1 MGAIDPALGALRL
14 VGELLGMAATASSN
28 GLAKATGVSHLDA
41 PADFSLLERAE
52 EMLSAARTIDEV
64 KSIRD
69 KGVAAA
75 AYVRKAR
82 LGVQNFNHCYEII
95 LRAERRAGAMLKAM
109 GGGVNGGDRK
119 SVGKNPTDFDS
130 IAPSDERKR
139 FYRLESI
146 PEKDFKRHITEAT
159 TRGERLAMS
168 GVLKLAKK
176 NEKQEAIE
184 IRTEAAVSHGV
195 VKDLSGLVSSGA
207 KFGTIY
213 ADPPWAYSNKATR
226 SNVDSEYA
234 KTMTVDEICAEPV
247 SQLAAEKCHL
257 HLWTTNAFLFE
268 AKRVLESWGF
278 EYKSC
283 FIWVK
288 PQMGIG
294 NYWRVSHEFMLLG
307 VKGGLTFL
315 DHAQKSWMQ
324 FDRTKHSRKPKEI
337 REIIEKVSPG
347 PYLEMY
353 GRQLLN
359 EKWTVYGNEVE
370 EPGLF

>member
-1 MGAIDPALGALRL
+1 
-14 VGELLGMAATASSN
+14 MAATASSN

-69 KGVAAA
+69 KGAAAA

-82 LGVQNFNHCYEII
+82 LGVKNYNYCYEII
-95 LRAERRAGAMLKAM
+95 LRAERKAGQMLRAL
-109 GGGVNGGDRK
+109 GGGEHGGDRK
-119 SVGKNPTDFDS
+119 SSDKSQLDLDT
-130 IAPSDERKR
+130 IASKEDRSR

-146 PEKDFKRHITEAT
+146 PEREFKKHIEAAT
-159 TRGERLAMS
+159 ASGEKVAMS
-168 GVLKLAKK
+168 SVLKLAKK
-176 NEKQEAIE
+176 SEKQSAVES
-184 IRTEAAVSHGV
+184 RSEAAINHGV
-195 VKDLSGLVSSGA
+195 ISSLSELVAIGA

-213 ADPPWAYSNKATR
+213 ADPPWTYSNKGTR
-226 SNVDSEYA
+226 SNVEDEY
-234 KTMTVDEICAEPV
+234 KSTMTLDEICAEPV
-247 SQLAAEKCHL
+247 AELAAEKCHL
-257 HLWTTNAFLFE
+257 HLWTTNAFLWD
-268 AKRVLESWGF
+268 AKRVMDSWGF

-315 DHAQKSWMQ
+315 DHSQKSWME

-370 EPGLF
+370 ESGLF